1 MAKRVH
7 RAARRD
13 CERSTLMLIIFNPA
27 AGRRRA
33 SRLWRVLD
41 VMVHNGVKLELAETT
56 HAGHARELASA
67 AAGQGVRLVVA
78 AGGDGTIAEVAA
90 GLAGSDTPLGVIP
103 LGTANVLAHELGLPF
118 APRAVAAALAYRRT
132 RPLWPGIASS
142 AAGPRLFVQMIGA
155 GFDAEVVHHLP
166 LGLKRA
172 IGPAA
177 YVLQG
182 LRETIRY
189 RFPRI
194 ELLIDGQR
202 TEAGSVIVTKGRLYA
217 GHYTLAPGA
226 DPLAPGFT
234 VAMFDRAGPLAALAY
249 GAALTMNLMPHMP
262 GLRLLRAEEVS
273 LSATR
278 TQVDGDPGLP
288 GPTFIRNAAGPI
300 QVVVG

>member
-1 MAKRVH
+1 
-7 RAARRD
+7 
-13 CERSTLMLIIFNPA
+13 MLVIFNPA

-56 HAGHARELASA
+56 HAGHARTLATQA
-67 AAGQGVRLVVA
+67 ARGGVRLVVA

-90 GLAGSDTPLGVIP
+90 GLAGSDTPLGIIP

-118 APRAVAAALAYRRT
+118 APQAVAASLAYRRT
-132 RPLWPGIASS
+132 RPLWPGIASTDQ
-142 AAGPRLFVQMIGA
+142 GLRLFVQMIGA

-166 LGLKRA
+166 LGLKRVL
-172 IGPAA
+172 GPSA

-182 LRETIRY
+182 LRETVRY

-194 ELLIDGQR
+194 TITIDGQT
-202 TEAGSVIVTKGRLYA
+202 TEAGSVIVTKGRFYA
-217 GHYTLAPGA
+217 GHYVLAPGA

-234 VAMFDRAGPLAALAY
+234 VAMFDRAGPFAAMAY
-249 GAALTMNLMPHMP
+249 GAALTLNLMPRMP
-262 GLRLLRAEEVS
+262 GLRLMRGHEIALGPN
-273 LSATR
+273 R
-278 TQVDGDPGLP
+278 TQVDGDPGLT
-288 GPTFIRNAAGPI
+288 GPTMIRNAVSPI

>member
-1 MAKRVH
+1 
-7 RAARRD
+7 
-13 CERSTLMLIIFNPA
+13 MLIIFNPA

-33 SRLWRVLD
+33 QRLWRVLD
-41 VMVHNGVKLELAETT
+41 VMMQNGVKLELAETT
-56 HAGHARELASA
+56 HRGHATELAQEA
-67 AAGQGVRLVVA
+67 ARQGMRLVVA

-90 GLAGSDTPLGVIP
+90 GLAGSDTPLGIIP

-118 APRAVAAALAYRRT
+118 APRAVAAALAFGRT
-132 RPLWPGIASS
+132 RTLWPGLASS
-142 AAGPRLFVQMIGA
+142 PGGLRLFVQMIGA

-172 IGPAA
+172 LGRGA

-194 ELLIDGQR
+194 AISIDGVA

-217 GHYTLAPGA
+217 GRYVLAPDA

-234 VAMFDRAGPLAALAY
+234 VAMFDRAGPLAAMAY
-249 GAALTMNLMPHMP
+249 GAALTMNLMPRMP
-262 GLRLLRAEEVS
+262 GLRFKRGHEISFGAN
-273 LSATR
+273 R
-278 TQVDGDPGLP
+278 TQVDGDPGHS
-288 GPTFIRNAAGPI
+288 GPTTIRNAAAPI
-300 QVVVG
+300 RVVVG